1 MFSVIPQR
9 RCPSALQAAHTLL
22 AIVPRCFAAATSDLQ
37 ATIQC
42 YLLDVLA
49 QQIMLGGLE
58 SSVSIDLRRLDPE
71 TLQILQASSD
81 SGVVLGSVCRPALS
95 ARNQLLPRP
104 AAGVSPR
111 LGYLGY
117 SGLINI
123 TLQRMTLM
131 RSALVA
137 LSLEHLRLFWGVL
150 DAIQMKRR
158 LAGERWTMSRRT
170 ARMDAP
176 SV

>member
-81 SGVVLGSVCRPALS
+81 SGVC
-95 ARNQLLPRP
+95 
-104 AAGVSPR
+104 
-111 LGYLGY
+111 
-117 SGLINI
+117 
-123 TLQRMTLM
+123 
-131 RSALVA
+131 LVA
-137 LSLEHLRLFWGVL
+137 SAGPPFPP
-150 DAIQMKRR
+150 AISSFLAQPRASPHDSGTWAIRR
-158 LAGERWTMSRRT
+158 
-170 ARMDAP
+170 
-176 SV
+176 